1 MRLTISTVGQIEEDD
16 ISQDAMDAL
25 RHAFRDWVGE
35 SPPGTDGG
43 GITDLR

>member
-35 SPPGTDGG
+35 SPPGTGGG